1 MSKFERGKSF
11 MKRILTLCL
20 ALAVVSVSL
29 FSLSACSSSS
39 GDEAEERTTLAAEYT
54 ESAVPVDK
62 SSEEVLAYF
71 NTLLNGVKENRPYVY
86 YRFEMNVPNDSLK
99 ITKAGQEQAESTDES
114 LASINEAAR
123 AVKDLMLE
131 NIKET
136 SGEVP
141 FGSDNTD
148 VMLIKGENFAS
159 ELTVDDIKYAT
170 MTEVGDLYYI
180 TIEFNDIIE
189 DDAKKIL
196 TKAFSV
202 RDKADILNSEEFA
215 KTKEYLEL
223 KGYTVSYSGC
233 KITATVNR
241 LTNEITNVN
250 YFKPANVVA
259 SAVGKSTFAS
269 HGDLSILFTL
279 EDTAYFEFNWANEN
293 PTSPLETTTE
303 MATEIMT
310 DAVTDAITDVSAT
323 AAQ

>member
-1 MSKFERGKSF
+1 
-11 MKRILTLCL
+11 MKRILTLGL
-20 ALAVVSVSL
+20 ALIVISASL

-39 GDEAEERTTLAAEYT
+39 DEEVEERTTVAAEYT

-62 SSEEVLAYF
+62 SSEEVLEYF
-71 NTLLNGVKENRPYVY
+71 NTLLNGIKENKPYIS
-86 YRFEMNVPNDSLK
+86 YRFEKNVPNDSLK
-99 ITKAGQEQAESTDES
+99 VTKAGQEQAETIDES
-114 LASINEAAR
+114 LASINDAAK

-131 NIKET
+131 NIEET

-141 FGSDNTD
+141 FGTDNTD
-148 VMLIKGENFAS
+148 VMFVKGESFAS
-159 ELTVDDIKYAT
+159 RLTVDDIKYAT
-170 MTEVGDLYYI
+170 MTEIGDTYYI
-180 TIEFNDIIE
+180 TIEFNDITE
-189 DDAKKIL
+189 AEAKDIL
-196 TKAFSV
+196 TKAFNL

-223 KGYTVSYSGC
+223 KDYTVTYSGC

-250 YFKPANVVA
+250 YFKAANVTA
-259 SAVGKSTFAS
+259 SATGKNTFAN

-279 EDTAYFEFNWANEN
+279 EDKANFDINWANEN

-303 MATEIMT
+303 ATT
-310 DAVTDAITDVSAT
+310 VLTTASADVSTT